1 MLRAIPARPGLDG
14 RNERNAAVSAYETS
28 AIHRVRQVPQRAQ
41 YDRETVHGILDAGF
55 VAHVAF
61 VAEAEPVVIPM
72 VYVRDGESVLLHGS
86 RKSRLMRVLA
96 AGAPLCLAVTH
107 IDGLVLARS
116 AFHHSMNFRS
126 VVVHGVAAPVAP
138 AEKAAALALFVERL
152 AAGRSREARAPN
164 AQELKATEVLRLP
177 LVEVAAKVRTG
188 GPVDDAEDMNWPIWA
203 GVIPVEQRLGEAV
216 EWPA

>member
-1 MLRAIPARPGLDG
+1 M
-14 RNERNAAVSAYETS
+14 YETS
-28 AIHRVRQVPQRAQ
+28 AVHRVRQVPQRAQ

-61 VAEAEPVVIPM
+61 VAEAGPVVIPM

-86 RKSRLMRVLA
+86 RKSRFMRVLA
-96 AGAPLCLAVTH
+96 AGAPLCLTVTH
-107 IDGLVLARS
+107 VDGLVLARS

-126 VVVHGVAAPVAP
+126 VVAHGAAAPVAVGK
-138 AEKAAALALFVERL
+138 KAAALALFVERL
-152 AAGRSREARAPN
+152 TAGRSREARAPN

-188 GPVDDAEDMNWPIWA
+188 GPIDDAEDMDLPIWA
-203 GVIPVEQRLGEAV
+203 GVIPVELRLGEPV
-216 EWPA
+216 EWPAPAS

>member
-1 MLRAIPARPGLDG
+1 M
-14 RNERNAAVSAYETS
+14 SAYETS
-28 AIHRVRQVPQRAQ
+28 ATHRVRQVPQRAH
-41 YDRETVHGILDAGF
+41 YDRETAHAILDAGF

-61 VAEAEPVVIPM
+61 VAETGPVVIPM

-86 RKSRLMRVLA
+86 RKSRLMRMLSG
-96 AGAPLCLAVTH
+96 GAPLCLAVTH
-107 IDGLVLARS
+107 VDGLVLARS

-126 VVVHGVAAPVAP
+126 VVVHGAAAPVAS
-138 AEKAAALALFVERL
+138 AEKTAALALFVERL

-188 GPVDDAEDMNWPIWA
+188 GPIDDAEDMGLPIWA
-203 GVIPVEQRLGEAV
+203 GVIPVDLRLGEPV